1 MIKKFSTKVVKINKS
16 SIFVSFFSEFFMD
29 LKVTC
34 IQSDVIA
41 RDPEA
46 NRRHLG
52 DIMKSIENTDIIV
65 LPETFTTGFPAD
77 PNLFAEEL
85 GGPTMEWMQK
95 IATEKNCA
103 VCGTILTMAGN
114 HKCCQNSPKEGFYNS
129 FIWMEPDWKFYIYNK
144 RHLFTMG
151 GEIGLNNGEE
161 RITIEYKGWRI
172 RPFVCYD
179 MRFPVWNRN
188 SFKDGMFEYD
198 MAIYCA
204 EWPEKKSEVWN
215 TLLRARA
222 IENQSFVVGVNRVGI
237 DDSDIKYKGES
248 MILNMKG
255 RVVAQAGEGEN
266 VFSAELNK
274 EDLIS
279 FREYFRVAKDWD

>member
-1 MIKKFSTKVVKINKS
+1 MN
-16 SIFVSFFSEFFMD
+16 

-34 IQSDVIA
+34 IQNDVIA

-46 NRRHLG
+46 NRRHL
-52 DIMKSIENTDIIV
+52 DEMLKSVDNTDVIV
-65 LPETFTTGFPAD
+65 FPETFTTGFPAD

-85 GGPTMEWMQK
+85 GGVTMEWMEK
-95 IATEKNCA
+95 VAREKNCA
-103 VCGTILTMAGN
+103 VCGTILTKAGS
-114 HKCCQNSPKEGFYNS
+114 HKCCQNAPKEGFYNS
-129 FIWMEPDWKFYIYNK
+129 FIWMEPNWKFYIYNK

-151 GEIGLNNGEE
+151 GEIGLNRGEE

-188 SFKDGMFEYD
+188 SFKDGKFEYD
-198 MAIYCA
+198 LAIYTA

-222 IENQSFVVGVNRVGI
+222 IENQSYIVGVNRVGI

-248 MILNMKG
+248 MVMNMKG
-255 RVVAQAGEGEN
+255 RVVAQASEGEN

-274 EDLIS
+274 EELTA
-279 FREYFRVAKDWD
+279 FREYFRVSADWD

>member
-1 MIKKFSTKVVKINKS
+1 MN
-16 SIFVSFFSEFFMD
+16 
-29 LKVTC
+29 LRVTC

-46 NRRHLG
+46 NRRHL
-52 DIMKSIENTDIIV
+52 DEMLKSVANTDVIV
-65 LPETFTTGFPAD
+65 FPETFTTGFPAD
-77 PNLFAEEL
+77 PNVFAEDVD
-85 GGPTMEWMQK
+85 GVTMRWMREK
-95 IATEKNCA
+95 AVEKNCA
-103 VCGTILTMAGN
+103 VCGTIILN
-114 HKCCQNSPKEGFYNS
+114 NNGFYNS
-129 FIWMEPDWKFYIYNK
+129 FIWMQPDGKHLVYNK

-151 GEIGLNNGEE
+151 GEVGLNHGRE
-161 RITIEYKGWRI
+161 RITIEWKGWRI

-188 SFKDGMFEYD
+188 SFKDGKFEYD
-198 MAIYCA
+198 VAIFTA

-248 MILNMKG
+248 MALNMKG
-255 RVVAQAGEGEN
+255 RVIAQAAEGES
-266 VFSAELNK
+266 VFTAELNK
-274 EDLIS
+274 DELTA
-279 FREYFRVAKDWD
+279 FREYFRVSADWD